1 MIRLIATVSATAM
14 LLGCSAPQPFDWGAT
29 VDVTDDTI
37 DPTDPNTSVNSMFAY
52 DREAGLT
59 MNSVEYDREKN
70 DLVINN
76 LPFDGPAG
84 RYDFM
89 ARIGGV
95 KVFESRQTATT
106 GQVKHYAVFVESE
119 HIEAAAAAG
128 ANWIEYGYGGANIN
142 RDRSFSLPRSG
153 EYVYIGEYAA
163 VRTFDDRGGLELVS
177 GDVRIILDVNDFDPV
192 DGIQGALTGT
202 VYNRSISGVNG
213 ERPNRLSP
221 LYLAVTSFST
231 EEGVF
236 KDGSATTF
244 LESGDADAS
253 GTFDGFLA
261 GPSGTDIGGHVV
273 ITGSAYNELVTY
285 DVVSYQVTTVTPAV
299 VIGGVEIVAEQS
311 STVTGTISALD
322 TDSRTQAQ
330 NTVNNGG
337 TVGHLSVN
345 ASELPEGAEIVET
358 NVRDVLFVSEQ
369 NAREIGV
376 LVGER

>member
-202 VYNRSISGVNG
+202 VYNRSVSGVNG

-231 EEGVF
+231 
-236 KDGSATTF
+236 
-244 LESGDADAS
+244 
-253 GTFDGFLA
+253 
-261 GPSGTDIGGHVV
+261 
-273 ITGSAYNELVTY
+273 
-285 DVVSYQVTTVTPAV
+285 
-299 VIGGVEIVAEQS
+299 
-311 STVTGTISALD
+311 
-322 TDSRTQAQ
+322 
-330 NTVNNGG
+330 
-337 TVGHLSVN
+337 
-345 ASELPEGAEIVET
+345 
-358 NVRDVLFVSEQ
+358 
-369 NAREIGV
+369 
-376 LVGER
+376 